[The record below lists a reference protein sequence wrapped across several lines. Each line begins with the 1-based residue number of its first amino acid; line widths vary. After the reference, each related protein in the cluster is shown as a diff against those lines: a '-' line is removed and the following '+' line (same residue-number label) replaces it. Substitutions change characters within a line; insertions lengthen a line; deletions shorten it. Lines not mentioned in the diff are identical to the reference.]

1 MTVVANK
8 KKCSV
13 VLYGLKI
20 GVFVETVLKQ
30 SMKPLKRKSEFWDE
44 EKASTLLNGTPVENL
59 SIDL

>member
-1 MTVVANK
+1 
-8 KKCSV
+8 
-13 VLYGLKI
+13 
-20 GVFVETVLKQ
+20 VEIVLKQ